1 MRGIGLGLVL
11 LLVVGLMGCG
21 KSAPP
26 PPVERGL
33 FVEVYAEIQL
43 LEAAHRQRMIRAPRD
58 ANFHALRDS
67 VLTKFGVSDSAFTE
81 TYRHWYSQPD
91 ELSALIDE
99 VIAAIDSLEIQ
110 ADQRE

>member
-1 MRGIGLGLVL
+1 MRSIGFALVLGLIL
-11 LLVVGLMGCG
+11 TLMACG
-21 KSAPP
+21 KTAPP

-58 ANFHALRDS
+58 ANFQALRDS
-67 VLTKFGVSDSAFTE
+67 VLAKFGVSDSAFTE